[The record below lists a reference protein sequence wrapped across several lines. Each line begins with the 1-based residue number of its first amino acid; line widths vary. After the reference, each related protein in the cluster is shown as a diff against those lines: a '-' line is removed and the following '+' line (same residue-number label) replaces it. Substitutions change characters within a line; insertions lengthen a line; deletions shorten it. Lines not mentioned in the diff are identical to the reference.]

1 MVIRTVINS
10 QPITTFLCFFWS
22 QSYYENVN
30 PSLNLSVPFLLL
42 FFTSLLQLSNFPL
55 QDKQDKQDVTSLF
68 HVFFIDCFLIALYIP
83 FLQCFSYEL
92 HQARRLI
99 VECVP
104 NWNILQVGYLQI
116 NQLLQMPKSKRDWS
130 QYCQVWDW

>member
-10 QPITTFLCFFWS
+10 QPITTFLWFFWS
-22 QSYYENVN
+22 QSYYESVN
-30 PSLNLSVPFLLL
+30 PSLNLSVPVCTNL

-55 QDKQDKQDVTSLF
+55 QDKQDATSLF
-68 HVFFIDCFLIALYIP
+68 HVFSIDCFLIALYIP

-104 NWNILQVGYLQI
+104 SWNILQVGYLQI